1 PNEAFQYV
9 IHSVVSKQPAQW
21 ENKLRGRLLSSSK
34 GNRPKDSSASRS
46 SSVRNS
52 TLSTPNPPSTTP
64 EVRQSLAYLTV
75 LHGIIWSYP
84 REMVLLLRDPDT
96 NTLLLKFIASTF
108 IPITVRETMLCMVSN
123 WCILFKDDT
132 ASRLNLESVVD
143 TARERTNLKP
153 VWQLL
158 PIPPLT
164 QEQPGWSYP
173 PPHAPNPA
181 PSHNHH
187 PNEYHPNQLQ
197 MPDSQQYAQG
207 SIPLVTIPQDTNNYN
222 NSYSNYNNNNPQQQ
236 QFQPYDPNG
245 AVDPVF
251 LSQQQA
257 LMESMRMNRNASED
271 NTAISPEFI
280 EHMISSADEV
290 TSMCDILTE
299 TLIALDVEED
309 PTENGIVTDMVEGV
323 QKRKAS
329 LINFIEML
337 GPENVDVLSKLTA
350 ATDRVDR
357 CRWLFDKSQNS
368 HNEWKAIQ
376 ESLKTSAAEGMRG
389 VFIGGDELGGS
400 SSSSAAAYSSMPR
413 PYVLKSRQGESSRAI
428 ANAVV
433 TETRTSSLSS
443 SSVAT
448 GFDSR
453 SASPVRLTM
462 STSADFASQGK
473 QQKQKEPANFSV
485 EHLIDHQEAATDTN
499 TQVMSSKAKGKMVD
513 LMDAEDIGGWE
524 NYYNNSNIGAS
535 GSVHHGESNSG
546 SGSGWNYHR

>member
-1 PNEAFQYV
+1 
-9 IHSVVSKQPAQW
+9 
-21 ENKLRGRLLSSSK
+21 
-34 GNRPKDSSASRS
+34 
-46 SSVRNS
+46 
-52 TLSTPNPPSTTP
+52 
-64 EVRQSLAYLTV
+64 
-75 LHGIIWSYP
+75 
-84 REMVLLLRDPDT
+84 MVLLLRDPDT
-96 NTLLLKFIASTF
+96 NTLLLKFITSTF

-123 WCILFKDDT
+123 WCILFKNDT

-164 QEQPGWSYP
+164 QEQSGWSYP
-173 PPHAPNPA
+173 PTHAPNPA
-181 PSHNHH
+181 PSPNHH
-187 PNEYHPNQLQ
+187 PNEYHPNQFQ
-197 MPDSQQYAQG
+197 IPNGEQYAQG
-207 SIPLVTIPQDTNNYN
+207 SIPLVTIPQDTNNY
-222 NSYSNYNNNNPQQQ
+222 YNNPQQQQQQ
-236 QFQPYDPNG
+236 QFQPYNPNG

-257 LMESMRMNRNASED
+257 LMESMRVNRNASED

-309 PTENGIVTDMVEGV
+309 PTENGIVTDMIDEV

-389 VFIGGDELGGS
+389 VFIAGDEELGG

-413 PYVLKSRQGESSRAI
+413 PYVLESRQGESSRAI

-433 TETRTSSLSS
+433 TETRASSLSS

-473 QQKQKEPANFSV
+473 QRQKQKEGPANFSV

-499 TQVMSSKAKGKMVD
+499 TRVMSSKAKGKMVD
-513 LMDAEDIGGWE
+513 LMDAEDI
-524 NYYNNSNIGAS
+524 
-535 GSVHHGESNSG
+535 
-546 SGSGWNYHR
+546 